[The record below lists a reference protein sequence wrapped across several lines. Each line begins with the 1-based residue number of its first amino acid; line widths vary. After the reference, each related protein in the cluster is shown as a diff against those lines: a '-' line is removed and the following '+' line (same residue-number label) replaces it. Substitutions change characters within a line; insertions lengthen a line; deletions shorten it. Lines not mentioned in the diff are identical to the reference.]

1 MRKLAFIVSILIG
14 TFSLNAQDPVVDS
27 LQNLLETSNDSIKI
41 NTLIVLARVHL
52 SKNLLQSVDYAT
64 QAVELA
70 KSHKAL
76 AQESE
81 ALTMLG
87 GARYYQGNY
96 DKAKEAWMSCI
107 DVLQERL
114 ESVKDSTDKLHI
126 KNGIAQLY
134 NNVGVIYKNNG
145 EYDKAIDYYQKNLK
159 IQEEIG
165 NTLNMARSRANIAN
179 VYYFFAID
187 LDKAL
192 DYYQQSLELFK
203 KYAEANK
210 DYPEEAEN
218 GKTGMA
224 NTYLNIGTVYNER
237 KDAGRAIDNYRK
249 ALAIGQELNNKTM
262 VADILSRMGMVYL
275 QGGSYQEALDASLNA
290 LKTFHEIGQ
299 SKDEASIL
307 KNIGNI
313 YFKWGRFNE
322 SLDYLNQSLKI
333 SKDLHL
339 KKEVYDVYKD
349 KSEVLAALGN
359 FKEAL
364 QNYESYVVLKD
375 SSIREE
381 NMKQISELETKY
393 ETERVER
400 NNVLL
405 NTQNKLQEADIKR
418 QRLIMLSLIL
428 LAVVIFGF
436 GSFAY
441 RQYRQKKKAN
451 ILLEEQNIEIK
462 QQRDQIFQQKQEITD
477 SIHYA
482 SRIQKAVLPPENTL
496 EQFADHFILYKPRD
510 IVSGDY
516 YWMTRKDEKTIVM
529 AADCTGHGVPGAF
542 MSMLG
547 ISFMNEIVN
556 KTNQTQA
563 NEILNQLRENVVH
576 SLHQR
581 GKEGEQQDGMDL
593 ALCVID
599 NDLTKLQFAG
609 AYNPLYLVR
618 NGELLEYKPDKM
630 PIGIYKEQAENFTNN
645 IIDIQKGDCLYMF
658 SDGYVDQFGGPKI
671 KKFMA
676 KNFKDLLISI
686 AHEPMDKQKDIL
698 DKTIEEWKAHV
709 EQVDDILV
717 MGLRI

>member
-1 MRKLAFIVSILIG
+1 MRKLAVIAVILTC
-14 TFSLNAQDPVVDS
+14 TFCLNGQDPVVDS
-27 LQNLLETSNDSIKI
+27 LKNLLETSNDSIKI
-41 NTLIVLARVHL
+41 NTLINL
-52 SKNLLQSVDYAT
+52 SRMYLTKNLLESVDYAT

-70 KSHKAL
+70 RSNKFLS
-76 AQESE
+76 QESE
-81 ALTMLG
+81 ALTLLG

-96 DKAKEAWMSCI
+96 DKAGEAWISCI
-107 DVLQERL
+107 DVLQHRMEL
-114 ESVKDSTDKLHI
+114 AADSVKKLSLL
-126 KNGIAQLY
+126 NAIALLY
-134 NNVGVIYKNNG
+134 NNVGLIYKSKG
-145 EYDKAIDYYQKNLK
+145 EYDKAIDYYQQNLK

-165 NTLNMARSRANIAN
+165 NTLNMARGRANIGN
-179 VYYFFAID
+179 VYFFFAVD

-192 DYYQQSLELFK
+192 DYYQQSLELFTR
-203 KYAEANK
+203 YAEEKK
-210 DYPEEAEN
+210 DDPVEAGN

-224 NTYLNIGTVYNER
+224 NTYLNIGNLYNE
-237 KDAGRAIDNYRK
+237 KNDAGRALDNLRK
-249 ALAIGQELNNKTM
+249 ALNLYQELDNKTM
-262 VADILSRMGMVYL
+262 EADILSRMGMVYL

-290 LKTFHEIGQ
+290 LKTFREVGQ
-299 SKDEASIL
+299 QREEASIL

-313 YFKWGRFNE
+313 YFKWGRYNE
-322 SLDYLNQSLKI
+322 SLEYLNQSIKI

-359 FKEAL
+359 YKDAL
-364 QNYESYVVLKD
+364 ENYANYVVLKD

-393 ETERVER
+393 ETERVEKE
-400 NNVLL
+400 NDLL

-418 QRLIMLSLIL
+418 QRVIMMSLIL
-428 LAVVIFGF
+428 LALVIFGF

-441 RQYRQKKKAN
+441 RQYRAKKKAN

-482 SRIQKAVLPPENTL
+482 SRIQKAVLPPESTL
-496 EQFADHFILYKPRD
+496 EQLSDHFILYKPRD

-516 YWMTRKDEKTIVM
+516 YWMTRKDDKTIIL

-556 KTNQTQA
+556 KNDETQA

-576 SLHQR
+576 SLHQK

-599 NDLTKLQFAG
+599 NDLKKMQFAG
-609 AYNPLYLVR
+609 AYNPLYLIR
-618 NGELLEYKPDKM
+618 NGELTEYKPDKM
-630 PIGIYKEQAENFTNN
+630 PIGIYKEQAKNFSNN
-645 IIDIQKGDCLYMF
+645 IIDIRKGDCLYLF
-658 SDGYVDQFGGPKI
+658 SDGYVDQFGGPKT

-676 KNFKDLLISI
+676 KNFKDLLVSI
-686 AHEPMDKQKDIL
+686 APEPMNKQKDIL

-717 MGLRI
+717 LGLRI